1 MSSSA
6 YAKKSDANVAADS
19 DMQPGSGDLFSMFYI
34 PSSRTYDEDIHMT
47 TLAEQSN
54 DNVLSSY
61 IPFQGVAAA
70 ASSMLGDIFSALD
83 TAIAIMNEEFEEEE
97 HDDDN
102 DTNDSYMNNV
112 SSKENI
118 RCQTQSKNTKLKT
131 SIEGD
136 TKQDDKTSDNSG
148 KCIYYVCFRKLGTI

>member
-6 YAKKSDANVAADS
+6 SAKKSDRNVAADS
-19 DMQPGSGDLFSMFYI
+19 DRQPSSGDLFSMFYL

-54 DNVLSSY
+54 DNVPSSY

-70 ASSMLGDIFSALD
+70 ASSMLGDMFSALD

-97 HDDDN
+97 EEEHDDDN
-102 DTNDSYMNNV
+102 DTDDSYINNM

-148 KCIYYVCFRKLGTI
+148 KCIYYVC